1 MIRAAPQADGGAIEK
16 IRKVGVGLWEISALF
31 SSRDATSRE
40 LGVKAKLVI
49 LHAIVLIVAG
59 GPSSMEW
66 RKIGKAKPFAFSTM
80 RHIVQRMP
88 PAR

>member
-1 MIRAAPQADGGAIEK
+1 M
-16 IRKVGVGLWEISALF
+16 
-31 SSRDATSRE
+31 